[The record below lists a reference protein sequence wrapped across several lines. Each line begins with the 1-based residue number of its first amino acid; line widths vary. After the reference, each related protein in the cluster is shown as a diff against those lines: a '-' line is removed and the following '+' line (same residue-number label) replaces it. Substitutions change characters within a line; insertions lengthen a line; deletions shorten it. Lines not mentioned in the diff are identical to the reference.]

1 MRIMDTIF
9 LIVRFFF
16 NLISSNV
23 KAKWPFLTCTGCHI
37 VSSFLSTYN
46 KKGSFEHTWHL
57 CISLQGFSQ
66 TYILDCTVTPGT
78 TADK

>member
-37 VSSFLSTYN
+37 VSSVLSTYN
-46 KKGSFEHTWHL
+46 RKGVLNIHGTSASPYKDFLKHT
-57 CISLQGFSQ
+57 
-66 TYILDCTVTPGT
+66 Y
-78 TADK
+78 